1 LLAEG
6 FVRPDQA
13 MACTAFVLLTLFLLA
28 TVLTIKVSPGGEM
41 SGRDGTGDLES
52 HVYRV
57 YL

>member
-1 LLAEG
+1 
-6 FVRPDQA
+6 